1 MGKKDS
7 DFHEFISQMV
17 DIQFL
22 WRQGLSQARK
32 RKKCI
37 ESALLRLVRLA
48 PCGQHTHATRI
59 YICTYA
65 DTHSFV
71 LLPVDRRCLSFCP
84 AVSLTVRPSVG
95 LGWSGQTATRC
106 WGPDFQNR
114 LMIVTFISA
123 IRQLV
128 PADYPP
134 LNTAITAVPHV
145 KIIRIHCWNIYLA
158 CNTRRY

>member
-22 WRQGLSQARK
+22 WRQGLLKQEKER
-32 RKKCI
+32 
-37 ESALLRLVRLA
+37 SALN
-48 PCGQHTHATRI
+48 QHSLNSFVLLPADNTHTQPRI

-71 LLPVDRRCLSFCP
+71 LLPVDRRWSVILSCRELNSE
-84 AVSLTVRPSVG
+84 AICRVRMV
-95 LGWSGQTATRC
+95 WSDS

-128 PADYPP
+128 PADYLP
-134 LNTAITAVPHV
+134 LNTAITAAPHV
-145 KIIRIHCWNIYLA
+145 KIIRIRCWNIHLA
-158 CNTRRY
+158 CDARRY

>member
-22 WRQGLSQARK
+22 WRQRLSQARK

-37 ESALLRLVRLA
+37 ESALPRLVRLT
-48 PCGQHTHATRI
+48 PCGQHTHTRI

-95 LGWSGQTATRC
+95 LGSSGQTATRRR
-106 WGPDFQNR
+106 GLDFQNR

-128 PADYPP
+128 PADYLP
-134 LNTAITAVPHV
+134 LNTAKTAAPHV
-145 KIIRIHCWNIYLA
+145 KIIRIHCRNIYLA